1 MPMHA
6 RQSRVASVTGG
17 GTGLIGVRGAA
28 WGPEVARG
36 RRIRPEAMGEGYGLA
51 ARLSTVAAYNGS
63 TGSWSAASMWYAIEG
78 FDGPDVLPK
87 RLAARPEHL
96 ARLTALRD
104 EGRLLLAGPC
114 PAIDAEDPGP
124 AGFSGSIVI
133 AEFASL
139 EDARVWADA
148 DPYVAAG
155 VYARVDVRPFKR
167 VLP

>member
-1 MPMHA
+1 
-6 RQSRVASVTGG
+6 
-17 GTGLIGVRGAA
+17 
-28 WGPEVARG
+28 
-36 RRIRPEAMGEGYGLA
+36 
-51 ARLSTVAAYNGS
+51 
-63 TGSWSAASMWYAIEG
+63 MWYAIEG
-78 FDGPDVLPK
+78 HDGPDVLAR

-133 AEFASL
+133 AEFDSL
-139 EDARVWADA
+139 EDARAWADA

-155 VYARVDVRPFKR
+155 VYARVDVRPFRK

>member
-1 MPMHA
+1 
-6 RQSRVASVTGG
+6 
-17 GTGLIGVRGAA
+17 
-28 WGPEVARG
+28 
-36 RRIRPEAMGEGYGLA
+36 
-51 ARLSTVAAYNGS
+51 
-63 TGSWSAASMWYAIEG
+63 MWYAIEG
-78 FDGPDVLPK
+78 HDGADVLAQ
-87 RLAARPEHL
+87 RIDARPAHV

-139 EDARVWADA
+139 EAARAWADA

-155 VYARVDVRPFKR
+155 VYARVDVRPFKP